1 MTILGHYIDY
11 NVHIEAINTVID
23 IVPYNSFG
31 YYTCSRDWQYISLL
45 IFGLEDWSDTT

>member
-11 NVHIEAINTVID
+11 NVYIEVINSVID

-31 YYTCSRDWQYISLL
+31 YYTCSRDWNTSAVY
-45 IFGLEDWSDTT
+45 